1 MKTLIS
7 LNIKNYGLLILL
19 LISCTSP
26 SDKIKKIIL
35 YNDSIGYWNYE
46 WTREGAAYSGFTFKF
61 NKEGKVSKYSY
72 SKVKNKRWLF
82 ADYGTLSRLEWGVAN
97 DSILTLMN
105 YNSKIKIVKY
115 NNDTI
120 WLYNEESKTEEILI
134 RVKGELNIEK

>member
-1 MKTLIS
+1 MKTLITPK
-7 LNIKNYGLLILL
+7 IRNYGFLILL

-26 SDKIKKIIL
+26 SDKIKKVIL

-46 WTREGAAYSGFTFKF
+46 WTKEGVPYSSFTFKF
-61 NKEGKVSKYSY
+61 NKEGRVSKYSY
-72 SKVKNKRWLF
+72 SKIKNKRWLF
-82 ADYGTLSRLEWGVAN
+82 ADYGALSRLEWGVAN

-120 WLYNEESKTEEILI
+120 WLYNEESKTEEMLTK
-134 RVKGELNIEK
+134 VKGELNIEK